1 MISGVPMPDPTSEFL
16 EGLPERGRIPALQRT
31 TGTLRVDVDRDG
43 RTDHWRLDIRRGA
56 VAVTRSEADAEADCV
71 IAASGALLDDLV
83 TGRANAMAS
92 TLRDELVL
100 SGDPNVL
107 VRFQRL
113 FPDPTGRRQTAAGRT
128 VGKRRG

>member
-1 MISGVPMPDPTSEFL
+1 MSDPTSEFF
-16 EGLPERGRIPALQRT
+16 EGLAERGPIPALQRT
-31 TGTLRVDVDRDG
+31 RRTLRVDVDRDG
-43 RTDHWRLDIRRGA
+43 RTDHWWLDIRRGR
-56 VAVTRSEADAEADCV
+56 VAVTRSEANAEADCV
-71 IAASGALLDDLV
+71 IGASGELMDDLV

-113 FPDPTGRRQTAAGRT
+113 FPDPTGPRTTASART